1 LEFSQSWKSNLK
13 ETETKK
19 KEEMSK
25 ASVKLTAKWQLDA
38 ALLSRPVDLTSLVSM
53 SRNDPESFLEDNTL
67 HRLVT
72 SLLNEKNNN
81 KSDKDTKLDVLNI
94 LANVAVASK
103 KTNNEVRSALQS
115 VSEWFDEY
123 MAKEESTPGQE
134 PELNK
139 AMVLLLAR
147 CWDYRLKTEDV
158 LELTQV
164 RAMILSCVLVTFLTR
179 FCFSFPGCYF
189 GPLPFSFLLSC
200 FAPCF
205 YPVPLSLLFSSPG
218 KS

>member
-1 LEFSQSWKSNLK
+1 
-13 ETETKK
+13 
-19 KEEMSK
+19 MSK

-53 SRNDPESFLEDNTL
+53 SRSDPESFLDDNTL

-94 LANVAVASK
+94 LANVAVATK
-103 KTNNEVRSALQS
+103 KANNEVRSALQS

-164 RAMILSCVLVTFLTR
+164 SSQTAVLLAFGLFYNSFFALFLLSLSYFLVL
-179 FCFSFPGCYF
+179 CPA
-189 GPLPFSFLLSC
+189 SFLLI
-200 FAPCF
+200 FFF
-205 YPVPLSLLFSSPG
+205 YSPYLLSLLRVG

>member
-1 LEFSQSWKSNLK
+1 LEADNYNKGK
-13 ETETKK
+13 
-19 KEEMSK
+19 MSK

-53 SRNDPESFLEDNTL
+53 SRSDPESFLEDNTL

-94 LANVAVASK
+94 LANVAVATK
-103 KTNNEVRSALQS
+103 KANNEVRSALQS

-164 RAMILSCVLVTFLTR
+164 SSQTTVLLAFSLFYNSLFALFLLSLSYHLVL
-179 FCFSFPGCYF
+179 CPA
-189 GPLPFSFLLSC
+189 SFLLI
-200 FAPCF
+200 FFF
-205 YPVPLSLLFSSPG
+205 YSPYLLSLLRVG